1 CTHIYFKRLMESMGE
16 KVKFAIDEVCQG
28 AGRTAAVM
36 WHLEWNGYIIPFSRG
51 CSFYICSVNGA
62 VLLIRKIHIFNES
75 PLKPGKWA
83 LEILN
88 IVTNLFNVCASTKIP
103 FMWSLLSS
111 PFLHIIPT
119 FGHMWIG
126 LLIESK
132 MTTFSLY
139 SHEIPDVLLTIRC
152 IMYYIEQPLS
162 GKNYSASFL
171 YLTIS

>member
-1 CTHIYFKRLMESMGE
+1 MCSPSVRVEFCELLNDLGIIFFVSGKGHRRVEGDTCTYVHKNKRKKSGMQCTHIYFKRLMESMGE

-83 LEILN
+83 LVGTL
-88 IVTNLFNVCASTKIP
+88 
-103 FMWSLLSS
+103 MRLL
-111 PFLHIIPT
+111 PLLLHK
-119 FGHMWIG
+119 
-126 LLIESK
+126 S
-132 MTTFSLY
+132 
-139 SHEIPDVLLTIRC
+139 V
-152 IMYYIEQPLS
+152 
-162 GKNYSASFL
+162 
-171 YLTIS
+171 